1 MEDKNRNKDTGGK
14 AGGTRQE
21 KLLDGQMQIETI
33 QAMIDEAQAVIF
45 DIGNVLID
53 FAWEDY
59 LSSLGFDAETYGHV
73 ADAMFRNEDWDAG
86 DSGLVTT
93 EQWLALFIENDPAY
107 EAQIRYTFENFGRSI
122 VPYAFTKQWTARL
135 RQQKKRLYFLSNYS
149 EEMYRQS
156 KEKLDFLSYFNGGV
170 FSWEERCMKPDD
182 RIYQILI
189 DRYRL
194 APKKCLFFDD
204 RPENV
209 EGARRAGMK
218 AVLFHTDIPLQ
229 LL

>member
-1 MEDKNRNKDTGGK
+1 
-14 AGGTRQE
+14 
-21 KLLDGQMQIETI
+21 
-33 QAMIDEAQAVIF
+33 
-45 DIGNVLID
+45 
-53 FAWEDY
+53 
-59 LSSLGFDAETYGHV
+59 
-73 ADAMFRNEDWDAG
+73 
-86 DSGLVTT
+86 
-93 EQWLALFIENDPAY
+93 
-107 EAQIRYTFENFGRSI
+107 
-122 VPYAFTKQWTARL
+122 
-135 RQQKKRLYFLSNYS
+135 
-149 EEMYRQS
+149 MYRQS
-156 KEKLDFLSYFNGGV
+156 KEKLDFLGYFNGGV